1 VPQFACLTE
10 GQSIRAAERL
20 TGIHGDETTMLLGE
34 RIARGCA
41 EQQDRMMVGFW
52 TASHLEYLTNSHGLQ
67 SPK

>member
-1 VPQFACLTE
+1 M
-10 GQSIRAAERL
+10 R
-20 TGIHGDETTMLLGE
+20 LGE

-41 EQQDRMMVGFW
+41 EQQDRKMVGFW